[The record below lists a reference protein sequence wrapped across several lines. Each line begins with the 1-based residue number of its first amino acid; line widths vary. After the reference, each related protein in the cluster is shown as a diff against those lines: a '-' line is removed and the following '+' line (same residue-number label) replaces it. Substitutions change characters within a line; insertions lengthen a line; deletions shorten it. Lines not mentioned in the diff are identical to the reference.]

1 MQEFIPR
8 DKSRKVLKQRKE
20 ISKGKTWVKHKSVV
34 WVVGNKWQ
42 GRSYVD
48 VIAKVVGLLHPGIAL
63 LFSFSFFSMAS
74 SQFCRHNWLIGE
86 RSGAD

>member
-1 MQEFIPR
+1 MLEFILR

-20 ISKGKTWVKHKSVV
+20 IGKGKTWVKHESVV

-63 LFSFSFFSMAS
+63 LFSSFSMAS
-74 SQFCRHNWLIGE
+74 SQFCRHNWLIRE
-86 RSGAD
+86 RSGADD